1 MMSQAEAFQNAV
13 NKQEFHK
20 IAASPLLMEIMAQLG
35 IEAIIDDHAPSGEKQ
50 QVSHGQAGLALLL
63 TRLLQPK
70 ALYKVSEWLSST
82 GVDIVLDHESE
93 AFTDDCLARMLDAI
107 SEQDEAIWLDLLRAV
122 VETYPQMLETVIQYD
137 ITSVYFEGRY
147 RESELAQYGYSRD
160 HRSDAKQVNLG
171 VSTTGISK
179 LPLLYELLAGNT
191 ADNQTPMAH
200 LAQLKKLLK
209 TINAP
214 MDHVI
219 LVGDR
224 AMFNRPLIEAYL
236 RQNHHFLG
244 PWTPP
249 DIQTLMAEVSHDD
262 LLANP
267 LTYRPASAKD
277 DDPASYYGVMRSYD
291 FALEADEEN
300 DTPALQETLRVLV
313 LYSRNKAK
321 LDAGK
326 RQDHLDK
333 LQAQL
338 HDIHSKLNQR
348 RYKKACY
355 VTERIH
361 KCLKKYPAARS
372 LIQWELTGEDGALS
386 LTVTLNSQALQ
397 DAQQLDGR
405 YALVTN
411 SDLSADDMLL
421 AFKQQASVEHRFRIL
436 KDDLNIRPLHLR
448 QDQRIQ
454 ALILLTMMALVIYSI
469 LEWQIRQ
476 HTPGRKRPW
485 TGRAILEVFE
495 NLMVGVTRFADGSL
509 LWHPPPFTDDQ
520 QTLWDAMGL
529 PPLIQWLNNNC
540 ET

>member
-1 MMSQAEAFQNAV
+1 MSQAIDFRNAV
-13 NKQEFHK
+13 KQQQYHK
-20 IAASPLLMEIMAQLG
+20 IAGSPLLLEIISSLG
-35 IEAIIDDHAPSGEKQ
+35 IEQIIDEHAPSGEKQ
-50 QVSHGQAGLALLL
+50 RVSHGQAGLALLL

-82 GVDIVLDHESE
+82 GVEIVLDHEAE
-93 AFTDDCLARMLDAI
+93 AFTDDCLGRMLDAI
-107 SEQDEAIWLDLLRAV
+107 SEQGEAIWLDVLRAV
-122 VETYPQMLETVIQYD
+122 VESYPQMVEKIIQYD
-137 ITSVYFEGRY
+137 LTSVYFEGRY
-147 RESELAQYGYSRD
+147 SDSELAQYGYSRD
-160 HRSDAKQVNLG
+160 HRSDAKQINLS

-200 LAQLKKLLK
+200 LDKLKKLLK
-209 TINAP
+209 QIDVPTDNL
-214 MDHVI
+214 V

-224 AMFNRPLIEAYL
+224 AMFNRPLIETYL
-236 RQNHHFLG
+236 RQKHHFLG

-249 DIQTLMAEVSHDD
+249 DIQSLMGEVSHDE
-262 LLANP
+262 LMANP
-267 LTYRPASAKD
+267 LAYRPTSVAD
-277 DDPASYYGVMRSYD
+277 DDPPIYYGVMRAYD
-291 FALEADEEN
+291 FVVDDNEDETN
-300 DTPALQETLRVLV
+300 SLHETLRVLV

-326 RQDHLDK
+326 RLDHLDK

-338 HDIHSKLNQR
+338 HDIEGKLNQR

-361 KCLKKYPAARS
+361 KCLKKYPAARP
-372 LIQWELTGEDGALS
+372 LIQWELTGADGALS
-386 LTVTLNSQALQ
+386 LAITLDSEALQ
-397 DAQQLDGR
+397 AAQQLDGR
-405 YALVTN
+405 YALITN
-411 SDLSADDMLL
+411 SILSADEMLV

-436 KDDLNIRPLHLR
+436 KDDLHIRPIHLQ

-454 ALILLTMMALVIYSI
+454 ALILLTMIALVIYSI

-495 NLMVGVTRFADGSL
+495 NLMIGVTCFEDGSF
-509 LWHPPPFTDDQ
+509 LWYPPPFSDDQ

>member
-1 MMSQAEAFQNAV
+1 MMNQAETFQDAV
-13 NKQEFHK
+13 EKQEFHK
-20 IAASPLLMEIMAQLG
+20 IAASPLLLEIISRLG
-35 IEAIIDDHAPSGEKQ
+35 IEQIIDEHAPSGEKQ
-50 QVSHGQAGLALLL
+50 QVSHGQVGLALLL

-82 GVDIVLDHESE
+82 GVDIVLDHKAE
-93 AFTDDCLARMLDAI
+93 AFNDDCLGRMLDAI
-107 SEQDEAIWLDLLRAV
+107 SEQGEAIWLDLLRMV
-122 VETYPQMLETVIQYD
+122 VEVYPQMVEKIIQYD
-137 ITSVYFEGRY
+137 LTSVYFEGRY
-147 RESELAQYGYSRD
+147 RDSDLAQYGYSRD

-200 LAQLKKLLK
+200 LEKLKKVLK
-209 TINAP
+209 QIDVPT
-214 MDHVI
+214 DHLV

-224 AMFNRPLIEAYL
+224 AMFNRPLIETYL
-236 RQNHHFLG
+236 RQKHHFLG

-249 DIQTLMAEVSHDD
+249 DIQTLMSEVAHDE

-267 LTYRPASAKD
+267 LAYRPASVAD
-277 DDPASYYGVMRSYD
+277 DDPAPYYGVIRSYD
-291 FALEADEEN
+291 FVVEDDEDETN
-300 DTPALQETLRVLV
+300 SLHETLRVLV

-338 HDIHSKLNQR
+338 HDIERKLNQR

-361 KCLKKYPAARS
+361 KCLKKYPAARP
-372 LIQWELTGEDGALS
+372 LIQWDLTGEDGALS
-386 LTVTLNSQALQ
+386 LTITLNSEALQ
-397 DAQQLDGR
+397 DAKQLDGR
-405 YALVTN
+405 YALITN
-411 SDLSADDMLL
+411 SDLSTDEMLV

-436 KDDLNIRPLHLR
+436 KDDLNIRPIHLR

-454 ALILLTMMALVIYSI
+454 ALILLTMIALVIYAI
-469 LEWQIRQ
+469 LEWTVRQ
-476 HTPGRKRPW
+476 HTPGRNRPW

-495 NLMVGVTRFADGSL
+495 NLMIGVTSFADGSRF
-509 LWHPPPFTDDQ
+509 WHPPPFSDDQ
-520 QTLWDAMGL
+520 QILWDAMGL

>member
-1 MMSQAEAFQNAV
+1 MTQATDFQNAL
-13 NKQEFHK
+13 KQQQFHK
-20 IAASPLLMEIMAQLG
+20 IAGSPLLLEIISRLG
-35 IEAIIDDHAPSGEKQ
+35 IEQIIDENASSGEKQ

-70 ALYKVSEWLSST
+70 ALYKVSEWLSGT
-82 GVDIVLDHESE
+82 GVDIVLDHDAE
-93 AFTDDCLARMLDAI
+93 AFTDDCLGRMLDAI
-107 SEQDEAIWLDLLRAV
+107 SEQGEAIWLDLLRAV
-122 VETYPQMLETVIQYD
+122 VETYPQMVEKVIQYD
-137 ITSVYFEGRY
+137 LTSVYFEGRY
-147 RESELAQYGYSRD
+147 SDSDLAHYGYSRD
-160 HRSDAKQVNLG
+160 HRSDAKQINLG
-171 VSTTGISK
+171 VSTSGISK

-200 LAQLKKLLK
+200 LDKLKELLK
-209 TINAP
+209 QINIP
-214 MDHVI
+214 MDNLV

-224 AMFNRPLIEAYL
+224 AMFNRPLIETYL

-249 DIQTLMAEVSHDD
+249 DIQTLMSEVSHDE

-267 LTYRPASAKD
+267 LTYRPASVAD
-277 DDPASYYGVMRSYD
+277 DDLTPYYGVMRTYD
-291 FALEADEEN
+291 FVVEDDEDETN
-300 DTPALQETLRVLV
+300 SLHETLRVLV

-326 RQDHLDK
+326 RHDHLEK

-338 HDIHSKLNQR
+338 RDIEGKLNQR

-361 KCLKKYPAARS
+361 KCLKKYPAART
-372 LIQWELTGEDGALS
+372 LIQWALTGEDGALS
-386 LTVTLNSQALQ
+386 LRITLKSQALQ
-397 DAQQLDGR
+397 AAQQLDGR
-405 YALVTN
+405 YALITN
-411 SDLSADDMLL
+411 SDLSADEMLA

-436 KDDLNIRPLHLR
+436 KHDLLIRPIHLR

-454 ALILLTMMALVIYSI
+454 ALILLTMIALVIYSI

-476 HTPGRKRPW
+476 HTPERKRPW
-485 TGRAILEVFE
+485 TGRAILEAFE
-495 NLMVGVTRFADGSL
+495 NLMIGVTRFADSSR
-509 LWHPPPFTDDQ
+509 LWHPPPFSDDQ
-520 QTLWDAMGL
+520 HILWDAMGL
-529 PPLIQWLNNNC
+529 PPFIQWLNNNC

>member
-1 MMSQAEAFQNAV
+1 MTQAKDFQNAV
-13 NKQEFHK
+13 KQQEFHK
-20 IAASPLLMEIMAQLG
+20 IAGSPLLLDIISNLG
-35 IEAIIDDHAPSGEKQ
+35 VEAIFDEHAQSGEKQ
-50 QVSHGQAGLALLL
+50 QVSNGQAGLALLL

-82 GVDIVLDHESE
+82 GVDIVLDHEAA

-107 SEQDEAIWLDLLRAV
+107 SEQGEAIWLDLLRAV
-122 VETYPQMLETVIQYD
+122 VEAYPQMLETVIQYD

-179 LPLLYELLAGNT
+179 LPLLYELLAGNS

-200 LAQLKKLLK
+200 LAQLEKLLK
-209 TINAP
+209 SIDAP

-236 RQNHHFLG
+236 RQKQHFLG

-249 DIQTLMAEVSHDD
+249 DIQTLMAAVAHDE

-267 LTYRPASAKD
+267 LTYRPASVKD
-277 DDPASYYGVMRSYD
+277 DEPAPYYGVMRS
-291 FALEADEEN
+291 FEFVLAAD
-300 DTPALQETLRVLV
+300 DADPTSALQETLHVLV

-321 LDAGK
+321 LDADK

-338 HDIHSKLNQR
+338 HDIASKLNQR

-372 LIQWELTGEDGALS
+372 LIQWELTGEDSALA
-386 LTVTLNSQALQ
+386 LTVTLDIDALQ
-397 DAQQLDGR
+397 NAQQLDGR

-411 SDLSADDMLL
+411 SFLSADDMLL

-436 KDDLNIRPLHLR
+436 KDDLNIRPIHLR
-448 QDQRIQ
+448 QDHRIQ
-454 ALILLTMMALVIYSI
+454 ALILLTMIALVIYSI

-476 HTPGRKRPW
+476 HTPRRKRPW

-495 NLMVGVTRFADGSL
+495 NLMIGVTRFTDGSH
-509 LWHPPPFTDDQ
+509 LWHPPPFSDDQ
-520 QTLWDAMGL
+520 QFLWDAMGL
-529 PPLIQWLNNNC
+529 PPLVQWLNNNC

>member
-1 MMSQAEAFQNAV
+1 
-13 NKQEFHK
+13 
-20 IAASPLLMEIMAQLG
+20 
-35 IEAIIDDHAPSGEKQ
+35 
-50 QVSHGQAGLALLL
+50 
-63 TRLLQPK
+63 
-70 ALYKVSEWLSST
+70 
-82 GVDIVLDHESE
+82 VDIVLGHEAE

-107 SEQDEAIWLDLLRAV
+107 SEQGEAIWLDLLRAV
-122 VETYPQMLETVIQYD
+122 VEAYPQMLETVIQYD

-372 LIQWELTGEDGALS
+372 LIQWDLTGEDGALS

>member
-1 MMSQAEAFQNAV
+1 MSQARDFQNAV
-13 NKQEFHK
+13 KQQEFHK
-20 IAASPLLMEIMAQLG
+20 IAGSPLLLDIISRLG
-35 IEAIIDDHAPSGEKQ
+35 IEVIIDEHAPSGEKQ
-50 QVSHGQAGLALLL
+50 QVSNGQAGLALLL

-82 GVDIVLDHESE
+82 SVDIVLDHEAE

-107 SEQDEAIWLDLLRAV
+107 SEQGEAIWLDLLRAV
-122 VETYPQMLETVIQYD
+122 VEAYPQMLETIIQYD

-147 RESELAQYGYSRD
+147 RESELAKYGYSRD

-179 LPLLYELLAGNT
+179 LPLLYELLAGNS

-200 LAQLKKLLK
+200 LEQLKKLLK
-209 TINAP
+209 AIEVP
-214 MDHVI
+214 MNHVI

-236 RQNHHFLG
+236 RQKHHFLG

-249 DIQTLMAEVSHDD
+249 DIQTLMATVSHED

-267 LTYRPASAKD
+267 LNYRPASVKD
-277 DDPASYYGVMRSYD
+277 DDPEPYYGVMRSYD
-291 FALEADEEN
+291 FVVEADEN
-300 DTPALQETLRVLV
+300 DTTPPGLQESLRVLV

-338 HDIHSKLNQR
+338 RDIERKLNQR

-361 KCLKKYPAARS
+361 NCLKKYSAARF
-372 LIQWELTGEDGALS
+372 LIQWELTGEDAALS
-386 LTVTLNSQALQ
+386 LTVTLDSDALQ
-397 DAQQLDGR
+397 AAQQLDGR

-411 SDLSADDMLL
+411 SNLSADEMLI

-436 KDDLNIRPLHLR
+436 KDDLHIRPIHL
-448 QDQRIQ
+448 QKDHRIQ

-495 NLMVGVTRFADGSL
+495 NLMIGVTRFADGSL

-520 QTLWDAMGL
+520 QTLWDAMAL
-529 PPLIQWLNNNC
+529 PPLSQWLNNNC